1 MSVMQRKMGQI
12 MSHPH
17 DSGTRAPRRQNR
29 SIFMMHHFVLW
40 IGRAGWVLAW
50 ASLSWATAAQSPHQA
65 WLKIE
70 QAQVVYVS
78 DTRTQSS
85 DGLQMAPWQNVR
97 LPDSW
102 ARHASPRQG
111 VGYYRVTFDALPD
124 WSQSERLS
132 LFIPR
137 VGNRFSV
144 QLNGHV
150 LGASGDLTDR
160 SEDHVHVPQHFGFTN
175 SALRSTGNVLMLE
188 VHGELARYA
197 GLSEVWLGPSQAI
210 QPMYASRR
218 AWQSGGAW
226 VIVGLAL
233 IIGVLAVGFGV
244 VMGARV
250 QVLFGWA
257 AVLWGVR
264 NCYVLVISPPIPHPW
279 WGMGMD
285 LLYGMSVVLL
295 ALSILLTLRVKS
307 KFSMAILAIL
317 VLSSLTLPVAHG
329 LTGVNE
335 WRQYWLKTILI
346 GVVWFTGRVLW
357 HWWCIRNFESRVL
370 AASAVLALSLGLY
383 DHLVIVY
390 ALSGYSQFALARFA
404 FLFILLA
411 MSALLMRRVL
421 RSIQA
426 AKRFRQRLQM
436 RLARAATLLGQ
447 YHSER
452 EKIRVQDA
460 ELAERLRLLR
470 EMHDGVGAHL
480 VTMHS
485 MLRNPQSSRKDLEN
499 ELEQAGL
506 ALRDS
511 LGALNDGA
519 QTWLSLLVRLRESLE
534 SRLRHAGIG
543 LIWQVEDLGELPMP
557 GVQAQRHF
565 RMLMAEC
572 VTNIIKHAQ
581 AQKVT
586 LQAHRTPECGPQAW
600 VVRVSDDGQG
610 LYPYKAG
617 GHGMGNM
624 LSHAKNIQ
632 AQLRVLPLSLGTCIE
647 IRFNLI

>member
-1 MSVMQRKMGQI
+1 M
-12 MSHPH
+12 
-17 DSGTRAPRRQNR
+17 TY
-29 SIFMMHHFVLW
+29 HFYLW
-40 IGRAGWVLAW
+40 IRRTGWVLAW
-50 ASLSWATAAQSPHQA
+50 AFLSWAAAAQSPHQP

-70 QAQVVYVS
+70 QAQVLYTY
-78 DTRTQSS
+78 DTRTLSS
-85 DGLQMAPWQNVR
+85 DDLQKAPWQDVR

-102 ARHASPRQG
+102 ARHAPPKQG
-111 VGYYRVTFDALPD
+111 VGYYRITFDALPD

-132 LFIPR
+132 LFMPR

-144 QLNGHV
+144 QLNGYG
-150 LGASGDLTDR
+150 LGTSGDVTDSR
-160 SEDHVHVPQHFGFTN
+160 EDHVHVPQHFLFAN
-175 SALRSTGNVLMLE
+175 DALRSTGNVLLIE

-197 GLSEVWLGPSQAI
+197 GLSEVWLGPSQVI
-210 QPMYASRR
+210 QPRYASRR
-218 AWQSGGAW
+218 AWQSGGAL

-233 IIGVLAVGFGV
+233 IIGVLALGFGV
-244 VMGARV
+244 AMGARV
-250 QVLFGWA
+250 QILFGWA

-279 WGMGMD
+279 WGIGMD
-285 LLYGMSVVLL
+285 LLYGLSVALL

-307 KFSMAILAIL
+307 KASMVVLGIL
-317 VLSSLTLPVAHG
+317 VLSTLILPMAHG
-329 LTGVNE
+329 LTGLNE
-335 WRQYWLKTILI
+335 WRQYWLKTLLM

-357 HWWCIRNFESRVL
+357 HWWRARNFESRML
-370 AASAVLALSLGLY
+370 AASAVLALFLGLY

-390 ALSGYSQFALARFA
+390 APSGYSQFALARFA

-411 MSALLMRRVL
+411 MSALLMRRVW

-426 AKRFRQRLQM
+426 AKRFRRRLQT
-436 RLARAATLLGQ
+436 RLARAATLLGN
-447 YHSER
+447 YHTER
-452 EKIRVQDA
+452 EKIRVKDA
-460 ELAERLRLLR
+460 ELSERLRLLR

-485 MLRNPQSSRKDLEN
+485 ILRNPQSSRKDLEN

-519 QTWLSLLVRLRESLE
+519 QTWLSFLVRLRESLE
-534 SRLRHAGIG
+534 SRLRHAGIK
-543 LIWQVEDLGELPMP
+543 LVWQVEDLGELPMP
-557 GVQAQRHF
+557 GVDTQRHF
-565 RMLMAEC
+565 RMLMGES

-586 LQAHRTPECGPQAW
+586 LQAHRTPELGPLAW

-610 LYPYKAG
+610 MHTSKAV
-617 GHGMGNM
+617 GHGMSNM
-624 LSHAKNIQ
+624 LTHAKNIQ
-632 AQLRVLPLSLGTCIE
+632 AQLRVLPLSPGTCIE
-647 IRFNLI
+647 IGFNPS